1 MPRGDQPAGP
11 KAFTKNNTMPSFA
24 FDNSQWREQL
34 TAYLPAQ
41 VRTLILGASGRD
53 LVKKIETSFLLFDN
67 KIVHLESRESAELKG
82 SDAQSIA
89 AASAE
94 LLAGFSAEQRKECIA
109 LLLLPASFFVA
120 TTTTMP
126 GVAKENLVSAL
137 KIQAE
142 SILPSLEE
150 PLSLAINPLS
160 ATRGDEHLA
169 LWMTESILT
178 ELFDAFAQQD
188 IFLAA
193 VKPRF
198 LNGHGENSYA
208 SADNS
213 TGNIRVLDADTTSET
228 CAVIEDGILKSLLHI
243 PKQDLQ
249 QEVFQQQWQ
258 EALALDSS
266 ENTIE
271 LNDIA
276 DYFSLLNVQANQD
289 YCFFPHGALNAT
301 RRTAKGKQYI
311 AAAAAVVAVLFIA
324 YIPFGLQAL
333 EFRSLAATLEMQRE
347 MASDA
352 RQDQAAVVSFENEWG
367 LISDFPEQRL
377 REAMFTLQNIL
388 RPDTLTSMEVAEGL
402 IKIQGSSNEPQ
413 AILQRLEQ
421 DPMFTEVVFSRATNN
436 QRYYI
441 DLRLSTVN
449 FEGYMVRY
457 FPDE

>member
-1 MPRGDQPAGP
+1 
-11 KAFTKNNTMPSFA
+11 MPSFA
-24 FDNSQWREQL
+24 FDYSQWREQL
-34 TAYLPAQ
+34 TAYLPPQ
-41 VRTLILGASGRD
+41 VRTLIKGASGRD

-67 KIVHLESRESAELKG
+67 KIVHLETR
-82 SDAQSIA
+82 DAVEIKSTDALSIA
-89 AASAE
+89 AACAE
-94 LLAGFSAEQRKECIA
+94 LLTTLSAEQRKECAA
-109 LLLLPASFFVA
+109 LLLLPANFFVA

-137 KIQAE
+137 KLQAD
-142 SILPSLEE
+142 SILPSLEK

-160 ATRGDEHLA
+160 ATLGDEHLA
-169 LWMTESILT
+169 LWMLETTLT
-178 ELFDAFAQQD
+178 DLFDAFEAKD

-198 LNGHGENSYA
+198 MNGSGETSSEANDKNGA
-208 SADNS
+208 
-213 TGNIRVLDADTTSET
+213 NIRILDVDDTTET
-228 CAVIEDGILKSLLHI
+228 CVVIEDSILKSLLHVR
-243 PKQDLQ
+243 KQDLQ

-258 EALALDSS
+258 ETLAQDSS
-266 ENTIE
+266 ENVIE
-271 LNDIA
+271 LAEVSN
-276 DYFSLLNVQANQD
+276 YFSRLDAQANQE
-289 YCFFPHGALNAT
+289 YCFFPHGALHAT
-301 RRTAKGKQYI
+301 RRTAQGKQYI
-311 AAAAAVVAVLFIA
+311 AAAAAVLAVLFIA
-324 YIPFGLQAL
+324 AAPFILQSF

-367 LISDFPEQRL
+367 LISDFPQQRL

-388 RPDTLTSMEVAEGL
+388 RPDTLTSMEVSEGL

-441 DLRLSTVN
+441 DLRISTVN

>member
-1 MPRGDQPAGP
+1 
-11 KAFTKNNTMPSFA
+11 MPSFA
-24 FDNSQWREQL
+24 FDYSQWREQL
-34 TAYLPAQ
+34 TAYLPPQ
-41 VRTLILGASGRD
+41 VRTLIKGASGRD

-67 KIVHLESRESAELKG
+67 KIVHLETR
-82 SDAQSIA
+82 DAVEIKSTDALSIA
-89 AASAE
+89 AACAE
-94 LLAGFSAEQRKECIA
+94 LLTTLSAEQRKECAA
-109 LLLLPASFFVA
+109 LLLLPANFFVA

-137 KIQAE
+137 KLQAD

-160 ATRGDEHLA
+160 ATLGDEHLA
-169 LWMTESILT
+169 LWMLETTLT
-178 ELFDAFAQQD
+178 DLFDAFEAKD

-198 LNGHGENSYA
+198 MNGSGETSSEAHDKNGA
-208 SADNS
+208 
-213 TGNIRVLDADTTSET
+213 NIRILDVDDTTET
-228 CAVIEDGILKSLLHI
+228 CVVIQDSILKSLLHVR
-243 PKQDLQ
+243 KQDLQ

-258 EALALDSS
+258 ETLAQDSS
-266 ENTIE
+266 ENVIE
-271 LNDIA
+271 LAEVSN
-276 DYFSLLNVQANQD
+276 YFSRLDAQANQE
-289 YCFFPHGALNAT
+289 YCFFPYGALNAT
-301 RRTAKGKQYI
+301 RRTAQGKQTL
-311 AAAAAVVAVLFIA
+311 AAAAAVVGVLLIAAAPFI
-324 YIPFGLQAL
+324 LQSV

-352 RQDQAAVVSFENEWG
+352 QQDQAAVVSFENEWG
-367 LISDFPEQRL
+367 LINDFPEQRL

-388 RPDTLTSMEVAEGL
+388 RPDTLTSMEVSEGL

-441 DLRLSTVN
+441 DLRISTVN

>member
-1 MPRGDQPAGP
+1 
-11 KAFTKNNTMPSFA
+11 MPSFA
-24 FDNSQWREQL
+24 FDYSQLREQL
-34 TAYLPAQ
+34 TAYLPPQ
-41 VRTLILGASGRD
+41 VRTLIKGASGRD
-53 LVKKIETSFLLFDN
+53 LVRKIDTSFLLFDN
-67 KIVHLESRESAELKG
+67 KIVHLETRDAAEIEG
-82 SDAQSIA
+82 TDALSIA
-89 AASAE
+89 AACAE
-94 LLAGFSAEQRKECIA
+94 LLRTLSAEQRKECAA
-109 LLLLPASFFVA
+109 LLLLPANFFVA
-120 TTTTMP
+120 TTITMP

-137 KIQAE
+137 KLQAD

-150 PLSLAINPLS
+150 PLSLAINSLS
-160 ATRGDEHLA
+160 ATQGEEHLA
-169 LWMTESILT
+169 LWMLETTLSD
-178 ELFDAFAQQD
+178 LFDAFSAKD

-198 LNGHGENSYA
+198 MNGS
-208 SADNS
+208 
-213 TGNIRVLDADTTSET
+213 SET
-228 CAVIEDGILKSLLHI
+228 PSGANDKSGARIRILDVDEETETCVVIEDSILKAVLHVH
-243 PKQDLQ
+243 KQDLQ

-258 EALALDSS
+258 ETLAQDSS
-266 ENTIE
+266 KNAIE
-271 LNDIA
+271 LKDAA
-276 DYFSLLNVQANQD
+276 DYYSRIDAQANQE
-289 YCFFPHGALNAT
+289 YCFFPYGALNAT
-301 RRTAKGKQYI
+301 RRTAQGKQTL
-311 AAAAAVVAVLFIA
+311 AAAAAVVALLFIA
-324 YIPFGLQAL
+324 YVPFLLQSL
-333 EFRSLAATLEMQRE
+333 EFRSLANTLEIQRE

-388 RPDTLTSMEVAEGL
+388 RPDTLTSMEVSEGL

-441 DLRLSTVN
+441 DLRISTVN

>member
-1 MPRGDQPAGP
+1 
-11 KAFTKNNTMPSFA
+11 MPSFA
-24 FDNSQWREQL
+24 FDYSQWREQL
-34 TAYLPAQ
+34 TAYLPPQ
-41 VRTLILGASGRD
+41 VRTLIKGASGRD

-67 KIVHLESRESAELKG
+67 KIVHLETR
-82 SDAQSIA
+82 DAVEIKSTDALSIA
-89 AASAE
+89 AACAE
-94 LLAGFSAEQRKECIA
+94 LLTTLSAEQRKECAA
-109 LLLLPASFFVA
+109 LLLLPANFFVA

-137 KIQAE
+137 KLQAD

-160 ATRGDEHLA
+160 ATLGDEHLA
-169 LWMTESILT
+169 LWMLETTLT
-178 ELFDAFAQQD
+178 DLFDAFEAKD

-198 LNGHGENSYA
+198 MNGSGETSSEAHDKNGA
-208 SADNS
+208 
-213 TGNIRVLDADTTSET
+213 NIRILDVDDTTET
-228 CAVIEDGILKSLLHI
+228 CVVIQDSILKSVLHVR
-243 PKQDLQ
+243 KQDLQ

-258 EALALDSS
+258 ETLAQDSS
-266 ENTIE
+266 ENVIE
-271 LNDIA
+271 LAEVSN
-276 DYFSLLNVQANQD
+276 YFSRLDAQANQE
-289 YCFFPHGALNAT
+289 YCFFPYGALNAT
-301 RRTAKGKQYI
+301 RRTAQGKQTL
-311 AAAAAVVAVLFIA
+311 AAAAAVVGVLLIAAAPFI
-324 YIPFGLQAL
+324 LQSV

-367 LISDFPEQRL
+367 LISDFPDQRL
-377 REAMFTLQNIL
+377 REAMFTLQDIL
-388 RPDTLTSMEVAEGL
+388 RPDTLTSMEVSEGL

-441 DLRLSTVN
+441 DLRISTVN

>member
-1 MPRGDQPAGP
+1 
-11 KAFTKNNTMPSFA
+11 MPSFA
-24 FDNSQWREQL
+24 FDYSQLREQL
-34 TAYLPAQ
+34 TAYLPPQ
-41 VRTLILGASGRD
+41 VRTLIKGASGRD
-53 LVKKIETSFLLFDN
+53 LVRKIDTSFLLFDN
-67 KIVHLESRESAELKG
+67 KIVHLETR
-82 SDAQSIA
+82 DAVEIEGTDALSIA
-89 AASAE
+89 AACAE
-94 LLAGFSAEQRKECIA
+94 LLRTLSAEQRKECAA
-109 LLLLPASFFVA
+109 LLLLPANFFVA
-120 TTTTMP
+120 TTITMP

-137 KIQAE
+137 KLQAD

-150 PLSLAINPLS
+150 HLSLAINSLS
-160 ATRGDEHLA
+160 ATQGEEHLA
-169 LWMTESILT
+169 LWMLETTLSD
-178 ELFDAFAQQD
+178 LFDAFSAKD

-198 LNGHGENSYA
+198 MNGS
-208 SADNS
+208 
-213 TGNIRVLDADTTSET
+213 SET
-228 CAVIEDGILKSLLHI
+228 PSGANDKSGARIRILDVDEETETCVVIEDSILKAVLHVR
-243 PKQDLQ
+243 KQDLQ

-258 EALALDSS
+258 ETLAQDSS
-266 ENTIE
+266 KNAIE
-271 LNDIA
+271 LKDAA
-276 DYFSLLNVQANQD
+276 DYYSRIDAQANQE
-289 YCFFPHGALNAT
+289 YCFFPYGALNAT
-301 RRTAKGKQYI
+301 RRTAQGKQTL
-311 AAAAAVVAVLFIA
+311 AAAAAVVALLFIA
-324 YIPFGLQAL
+324 YVPFLLQSL
-333 EFRSLAATLEMQRE
+333 EFRSLANTLEIQRE

-388 RPDTLTSMEVAEGL
+388 RPDTLTSMEVSEGL

-441 DLRLSTVN
+441 DLRISTVN

>member
-1 MPRGDQPAGP
+1 
-11 KAFTKNNTMPSFA
+11 MPSFA
-24 FDNSQWREQL
+24 FDYSQWREQL

-41 VRTLILGASGRD
+41 VRTLIQGASGRD

-67 KIVHLESRESAELKG
+67 KIVHLESREAVELKG
-82 SDAQSIA
+82 NGALSITA
-89 AASAE
+89 ACAE
-94 LLAGFSAEQRKECIA
+94 LLTGFSADQRKECA
-109 LLLLPASFFVA
+109 AVLLLPANFFVA

-137 KIQAE
+137 KIQAD
-142 SILPSLEE
+142 SILPSLEV

-160 ATRGDEHLA
+160 ATQGDEHLA
-169 LWMTESILT
+169 LWMTESTLSD
-178 ELFDAFAQQD
+178 LFDAFAEKD

-198 LNGHGENSYA
+198 MNGNSEDA
-208 SADNS
+208 ND
-213 TGNIRVLDADTTSET
+213 GNDKSDAKTRILDVDAETET
-228 CAVIEDGILKSLLHI
+228 CVVIEDSILKSLFHVR
-243 PKQDLQ
+243 KQDLQ

-258 EALALDSS
+258 ETLKRDSS
-266 ENTIE
+266 ESAIE
-271 LNDIA
+271 LDNVS
-276 DYFSLLNVQANQD
+276 DYFSRLDVQANQE

-301 RRTAKGKQYI
+301 RRTAQGKQYI
-311 AAAAAVVAVLFIA
+311 AAAAVVIAALFIA
-324 YIPFGLQAL
+324 AVPFILQSL
-333 EFRSLAATLEMQRE
+333 EFRSLASTLEMQRA

-388 RPDTLTSMEVAEGL
+388 RPDTLTSMEVSEGL

-441 DLRLSTVN
+441 DLRISTVN

>member
-1 MPRGDQPAGP
+1 
-11 KAFTKNNTMPSFA
+11 MPSFA
-24 FDNSQWREQL
+24 FDYSQWREQL
-34 TAYLPAQ
+34 TAYLPPQ
-41 VRTLILGASGRD
+41 VRTLIKGASGRD

-67 KIVHLESRESAELKG
+67 KIVHLETR
-82 SDAQSIA
+82 DAVEIKSTDALSIA
-89 AASAE
+89 AACAE
-94 LLAGFSAEQRKECIA
+94 LLTTLSAEQRKECAA
-109 LLLLPASFFVA
+109 LLLLPANFFVA

-137 KIQAE
+137 KLQAD

-160 ATRGDEHLA
+160 ATLGDEHLA
-169 LWMTESILT
+169 LWMLETTLT
-178 ELFDAFAQQD
+178 DLFDAFEAKD

-198 LNGHGENSYA
+198 MNGSGETSSEAHDKNGA
-208 SADNS
+208 
-213 TGNIRVLDADTTSET
+213 NIRILDVDDTTET
-228 CAVIEDGILKSLLHI
+228 CVVIEDSILKSLLHVR
-243 PKQDLQ
+243 KQDLQ

-258 EALALDSS
+258 ETLAQDSS
-266 ENTIE
+266 ENVIE
-271 LNDIA
+271 LVEVSN
-276 DYFSLLNVQANQD
+276 YFSRLDAQANQE
-289 YCFFPHGALNAT
+289 YCFFPYGALNAT
-301 RRTAKGKQYI
+301 QRTAQGKQTL
-311 AAAAAVVAVLFIA
+311 AAAAAVVGVLLIAAAPFI
-324 YIPFGLQAL
+324 LQSV
-333 EFRSLAATLEMQRE
+333 EFRSLAGTLEIQRE

-352 RQDQAAVVSFENEWG
+352 QQDQAAVVSFENEWG
-367 LISDFPEQRL
+367 LINDFPEQRL

-388 RPDTLTSMEVAEGL
+388 RPDTLTSMEVSEGL

-441 DLRLSTVN
+441 DLRISTVN

>member
-1 MPRGDQPAGP
+1 
-11 KAFTKNNTMPSFA
+11 MPSFA
-24 FDNSQWREQL
+24 FDYSQLREQL
-34 TAYLPAQ
+34 TAYLPPQ
-41 VRTLILGASGRD
+41 VRTLIKGASGRD
-53 LVKKIETSFLLFDN
+53 LVRKIDTSFLLFDN
-67 KIVHLESRESAELKG
+67 KIVHLETR
-82 SDAQSIA
+82 DAVEIEGTDALSIA
-89 AASAE
+89 AACAE
-94 LLAGFSAEQRKECIA
+94 LLRTLSAEQRKECA
-109 LLLLPASFFVA
+109 TLLLLPANFFVA

-137 KIQAE
+137 KLQAD

-150 PLSLAINPLS
+150 PLSLAINSLS
-160 ATRGDEHLA
+160 ATQGEEHLA
-169 LWMTESILT
+169 LWMLETTLSD
-178 ELFDAFAQQD
+178 LFDAFSAKD

-198 LNGHGENSYA
+198 MNGS
-208 SADNS
+208 
-213 TGNIRVLDADTTSET
+213 SET
-228 CAVIEDGILKSLLHI
+228 PRGANDKSGAIIRILDVDEETETCVVIEDSILKAVLHVR
-243 PKQDLQ
+243 KQDLQ

-258 EALALDSS
+258 ETLAQDSS
-266 ENTIE
+266 KNAIE
-271 LNDIA
+271 LKDAA
-276 DYFSLLNVQANQD
+276 DYYSRIDAQANQE
-289 YCFFPHGALNAT
+289 YCFFPYGALNAT
-301 RRTAKGKQYI
+301 RRTAQGKQTL
-311 AAAAAVVAVLFIA
+311 AAAAAVVALLFIA
-324 YIPFGLQAL
+324 YVPFLLQSL
-333 EFRSLAATLEMQRE
+333 EFRSLANTLEIQRE

-388 RPDTLTSMEVAEGL
+388 RPDTLTSMEVSEGL

-441 DLRLSTVN
+441 DLRISTVN

>member
-1 MPRGDQPAGP
+1 
-11 KAFTKNNTMPSFA
+11 MPSFA
-24 FDNSQWREQL
+24 FDYSQLREQL
-34 TAYLPAQ
+34 TAYLPPQ
-41 VRTLILGASGRD
+41 VRTLIKGASGRD
-53 LVKKIETSFLLFDN
+53 LVRKIDTSFLLFDN
-67 KIVHLESRESAELKG
+67 KIVHLETRDAAEIEG
-82 SDAQSIA
+82 TDALSIA
-89 AASAE
+89 AACAE
-94 LLAGFSAEQRKECIA
+94 LLRTLSAEQRKECAA
-109 LLLLPASFFVA
+109 LLLLPANFFVA
-120 TTTTMP
+120 TTITMP

-137 KIQAE
+137 KLQAD

-150 PLSLAINPLS
+150 PLSLAINSLS
-160 ATRGDEHLA
+160 ATQGEEHLA
-169 LWMTESILT
+169 LWMLETTLSD
-178 ELFDAFAQQD
+178 LFDAFSAKD

-198 LNGHGENSYA
+198 MNGS
-208 SADNS
+208 
-213 TGNIRVLDADTTSET
+213 SET
-228 CAVIEDGILKSLLHI
+228 PSGANDKSGARIRILDVDEETETCVVIEDSILKAVLHVR
-243 PKQDLQ
+243 KQDLQ

-258 EALALDSS
+258 ETLAQDSS
-266 ENTIE
+266 KNAIE
-271 LNDIA
+271 LKDAANYYSRIDA
-276 DYFSLLNVQANQD
+276 QANQE
-289 YCFFPHGALNAT
+289 YCFFPYGALNAT
-301 RRTAKGKQYI
+301 RRTAQGKQTL
-311 AAAAAVVAVLFIA
+311 AAAAAVVALLFIA
-324 YIPFGLQAL
+324 YVPFLLQSL
-333 EFRSLAATLEMQRE
+333 EFRSLANTLEIQRE

-388 RPDTLTSMEVAEGL
+388 RPDTLTSMEVSEGL

-441 DLRLSTVN
+441 DLRISTVN

>member
-1 MPRGDQPAGP
+1 MS
-11 KAFTKNNTMPSFA
+11 SFA
-24 FDNSQWREQL
+24 FDYSQWREQL
-34 TAYLPAQ
+34 TAYLPPQ
-41 VRTLILGASGRD
+41 VRTLIKGASGRD

-67 KIVHLESRESAELKG
+67 KIVHLETR
-82 SDAQSIA
+82 DAVEIEGTDALSIA
-89 AASAE
+89 AACAE
-94 LLAGFSAEQRKECIA
+94 LLTTLSAEQRKECAA

-137 KIQAE
+137 KLQAD

-160 ATRGDEHLA
+160 ATQGDEHLA
-169 LWMTESILT
+169 LWMLETTLSD
-178 ELFDAFAQQD
+178 LFDAFAAKD

-198 LNGHGENSYA
+198 MNGSGEPSSEAHDKNDA
-208 SADNS
+208 K
-213 TGNIRVLDADTTSET
+213 IRILDVDDATET
-228 CAVIEDGILKSLLHI
+228 CVVIEDSILKSVLHVR
-243 PKQDLQ
+243 KQDLQ

-258 EALALDSS
+258 KTLAQDSS
-266 ENTIE
+266 ENAIE
-271 LNDIA
+271 LNDAA
-276 DYFSLLNVQANQD
+276 DYYSRIDAQANQE

-301 RRTAKGKQYI
+301 RRTAQGKQTL

-324 YIPFGLQAL
+324 YVPFFLQSL
-333 EFRSLAATLEMQRE
+333 EFRSLANTLEMQRE

-388 RPDTLTSMEVAEGL
+388 RPDTLTSMEVSEGL

-441 DLRLSTVN
+441 DLRISTVN

>member
-1 MPRGDQPAGP
+1 
-11 KAFTKNNTMPSFA
+11 MPSFA
-24 FDNSQWREQL
+24 FNNSQWREQL

-41 VRTLILGASGRD
+41 LRTLIQGATGRD

-67 KIVHLESRESAELKG
+67 KIVHLESRDAVELKG

-89 AASAE
+89 TACAE
-94 LLAGFSAEQRKECIA
+94 LLAGFSAEQRKECVA
-109 LLLLPASFFVA
+109 LLLLPANFFVA
-120 TTTTMP
+120 TTTAMP
-126 GVAKENLVSAL
+126 GAAKENLVSAL
-137 KIQAE
+137 KIQAD

-160 ATRGDEHLA
+160 ASRGDEHLA
-169 LWMTESILT
+169 LWMLDTTLSD
-178 ELFDAFAQQD
+178 LFDAFAKED

-198 LNGHGENSYA
+198 MNGNSENTHDSNDMRDA
-208 SADNS
+208 K
-213 TGNIRVLDADTTSET
+213 IKILDVDAASET
-228 CAVIEDGILKSLLHI
+228 HVVIEDSILKSLLHVS
-243 PKQDLQ
+243 KQDLQ

-258 EALALDSS
+258 EALAQDSS
-266 ENTIE
+266 ENSIQ
-271 LNDIA
+271 LNNIS
-276 DYFSLLNVQANQD
+276 DYYSRLDVQANQE
-289 YCFFPHGALNAT
+289 YCFFPRGALNAT
-301 RRTAKGKQYI
+301 RRTAQGKQYI
-311 AAAAAVVAVLFIA
+311 AAAAAVVVVLFMA
-324 YIPFGLQAL
+324 YIPFLLQSL

-347 MASDA
+347 MAIDA

-388 RPDTLTSMEVAEGL
+388 RPDTLTSMEVSEGL
-402 IKIQGSSNEPQ
+402 IKIQGSSSEPQ

>member
-1 MPRGDQPAGP
+1 
-11 KAFTKNNTMPSFA
+11 MPSFA
-24 FDNSQWREQL
+24 FDYSQWREQL
-34 TAYLPAQ
+34 TAHLPGQ
-41 VRTLILGASGRD
+41 VRTLIQGASGRD
-53 LVKKIETSFLLFDN
+53 LVKNIETTFLLFNN
-67 KIVHLESRESAELKG
+67 KIVHLESRDAVELKG
-82 SDAQSIA
+82 TDAQSIA
-89 AASAE
+89 AACAE
-94 LLAGFSAEQRKECIA
+94 LLTGFTAEQRKACAA
-109 LLLLPASFFVA
+109 LLLLPANFFVA

-137 KIQAE
+137 KIQAD

-160 ATRGDEHLA
+160 ATQGDEHLA
-169 LWMTESILT
+169 LWMLETTLSD
-178 ELFDAFAQQD
+178 LFDALAEKD

-198 LNGHGENSYA
+198 MNGDGENANDANDKSNA
-208 SADNS
+208 R
-213 TGNIRVLDADTTSET
+213 TRILDTDAETET
-228 CAVIEDGILKSLLHI
+228 CAIIEDSILKSLLHVR
-243 PKQDLQ
+243 KQDLQ

-258 EALALDSS
+258 ETLAQDSG
-266 ENTIE
+266 NTIE
-271 LNDIA
+271 LKDAA
-276 DYFSLLNVQANQD
+276 DYFSRLDVQTNQE

-301 RRTAKGKQYI
+301 RRTAQGKQYI
-311 AAAAAVVAVLFIA
+311 AAAVAVVAVLFIA
-324 YIPFGLQAL
+324 AVPFILQGL

-367 LISDFPEQRL
+367 LINDFPEQQL

-388 RPDTLTSMEVAEGL
+388 RPDTLTSMEVSEGI

>member
-1 MPRGDQPAGP
+1 
-11 KAFTKNNTMPSFA
+11 MPSFA
-24 FDNSQWREQL
+24 FDYSQLREQL
-34 TAYLPAQ
+34 TAYLPPQ
-41 VRTLILGASGRD
+41 VRTLIKGASGRD
-53 LVKKIETSFLLFDN
+53 LVRKIDTSFLLFDN
-67 KIVHLESRESAELKG
+67 KIVHLETR
-82 SDAQSIA
+82 DAVEIEGTDALSIA
-89 AASAE
+89 AACAE
-94 LLAGFSAEQRKECIA
+94 LLRTLSAEQRKECAA
-109 LLLLPASFFVA
+109 LLLLPANFFVA

-137 KIQAE
+137 KLQAD

-150 PLSLAINPLS
+150 PLSLAINSLS
-160 ATRGDEHLA
+160 ATQGEEHLA
-169 LWMTESILT
+169 LWMLEITLSD
-178 ELFDAFAQQD
+178 LFDAFAAKD

-198 LNGHGENSYA
+198 MNGS
-208 SADNS
+208 
-213 TGNIRVLDADTTSET
+213 SET
-228 CAVIEDGILKSLLHI
+228 PSGANDKSGARIRILDVDEETETCVVIEDSILKAVLHVR
-243 PKQDLQ
+243 KQDLQ

-258 EALALDSS
+258 ETLAQDSS
-266 ENTIE
+266 KNAIE
-271 LNDIA
+271 LKDAA
-276 DYFSLLNVQANQD
+276 DYYSRIDAQANQE
-289 YCFFPHGALNAT
+289 YCFFPYGALNAT
-301 RRTAKGKQYI
+301 RRTAQGKQTL
-311 AAAAAVVAVLFIA
+311 AAAAAVVALLFIA
-324 YIPFGLQAL
+324 YVPFLLQSL
-333 EFRSLAATLEMQRE
+333 EFRSLANTLEIQRE

-388 RPDTLTSMEVAEGL
+388 RPDTLTSMEVSEGL

-441 DLRLSTVN
+441 DLRISTVN

>member
-1 MPRGDQPAGP
+1 
-11 KAFTKNNTMPSFA
+11 MPSFA
-24 FDNSQWREQL
+24 FDYSQWREQL
-34 TAYLPAQ
+34 AAFLPVQ
-41 VRTLILGASGRD
+41 VRTLIQGATGRD

-67 KIVHLESRESAELKG
+67 EIVHLQSRSVAVLKG
-82 SDAQSIA
+82 TDAQSIA
-89 AASAE
+89 AACAE
-94 LLAGFSAEQRKECIA
+94 LLTGFSAEQRKECVA
-109 LLLLPASFFVA
+109 ALLLPAKFFVA

-126 GVAKENLVSAL
+126 GVTKENLASAL
-137 KIQAE
+137 KIQAD

-160 ATRGDEHLA
+160 ATQGDEHLA
-169 LWMTESILT
+169 LWMLETTLSD
-178 ELFDAFAQQD
+178 LFDAFAEKG

-198 LNGHGENSYA
+198 MNGSSENASDISDGSDTETTLLDVDGEA
-208 SADNS
+208 E
-213 TGNIRVLDADTTSET
+213 THVVIRGS
-228 CAVIEDGILKSLLHI
+228 ILKSLLHVR
-243 PKQDLQ
+243 KQDLQ

-258 EALALDSS
+258 ETLSQDS

-271 LNDIA
+271 LNA
-276 DYFSLLNVQANQD
+276 ATDYFSRLDIQANSD

-301 RRTAKGKQYI
+301 RRTAQGKQYI
-311 AAAAAVVAVLFIA
+311 ASAAAIVAVLFIA
-324 YIPFGLQAL
+324 AVPFILQSL
-333 EFRSLAATLEMQRE
+333 EFRSLASTLEIQRE

-352 RQDQAAVVSFENEWG
+352 RQDQAAVVSFESEWG
-367 LISDFPEQRL
+367 LISDFPEQQL
-377 REAMFTLQNIL
+377 REAMFALQNIL

-441 DLRLSTVN
+441 DLRISTVN
-449 FEGYMVRY
+449 FEGYMLRY

>member
-1 MPRGDQPAGP
+1 
-11 KAFTKNNTMPSFA
+11 MPSFA
-24 FDNSQWREQL
+24 FDYSQLREQL
-34 TAYLPAQ
+34 TAYLPPQ
-41 VRTLILGASGRD
+41 VRTLIKGASGRD
-53 LVKKIETSFLLFDN
+53 LVRKIDTSFLLFDN
-67 KIVHLESRESAELKG
+67 KIVHLETR
-82 SDAQSIA
+82 DAVEIEGTDALSIA
-89 AASAE
+89 AACAE
-94 LLAGFSAEQRKECIA
+94 LLRTLSAEQRKECAA
-109 LLLLPASFFVA
+109 LLLLPANFFVA
-120 TTTTMP
+120 TTITMP

-137 KIQAE
+137 KLQAD

-150 PLSLAINPLS
+150 PLSLAINSLS
-160 ATRGDEHLA
+160 ATQGEEHLA
-169 LWMTESILT
+169 LWMLETTLSD
-178 ELFDAFAQQD
+178 LFDAFAAKD

-198 LNGHGENSYA
+198 MNGS
-208 SADNS
+208 
-213 TGNIRVLDADTTSET
+213 SET
-228 CAVIEDGILKSLLHI
+228 PSGANDKSGARIRILDVDEETETCVVIEDSILKAVLHVR
-243 PKQDLQ
+243 KQDLQ

-258 EALALDSS
+258 ETLAQDSS
-266 ENTIE
+266 KNAIE
-271 LNDIA
+271 LKDAA
-276 DYFSLLNVQANQD
+276 DYYSRIDAQANQE
-289 YCFFPHGALNAT
+289 YCFFPYGALNAT
-301 RRTAKGKQYI
+301 RRTAQGKQTL
-311 AAAAAVVAVLFIA
+311 AAAAAVVALLFIA
-324 YIPFGLQAL
+324 YVPFLLQSL
-333 EFRSLAATLEMQRE
+333 EFRSLANTLEIQRE

-388 RPDTLTSMEVAEGL
+388 RPDTLTSMEVSEGL

-441 DLRLSTVN
+441 DLRISTVN

>member
-1 MPRGDQPAGP
+1 
-11 KAFTKNNTMPSFA
+11 MPSFA
-24 FDNSQWREQL
+24 FDYSQWREQL
-34 TAYLPAQ
+34 TAYLPPQ
-41 VRTLILGASGRD
+41 VRTLIKGASGRD

-67 KIVHLESRESAELKG
+67 KIVHLETR
-82 SDAQSIA
+82 DAVEIKSTDALSIA
-89 AASAE
+89 AACAE
-94 LLAGFSAEQRKECIA
+94 LLTTLSAEQRKECAA
-109 LLLLPASFFVA
+109 LLLLPANFFVA

-126 GVAKENLVSAL
+126 GVSKENLASAL
-137 KIQAE
+137 KLQAD
-142 SILPSLEE
+142 SILPSLEQ
-150 PLSLAINPLS
+150 PLSLAINSLS
-160 ATRGDEHLA
+160 ATLGDEHLA
-169 LWMTESILT
+169 LWMLETTLT
-178 ELFDAFAQQD
+178 DLFEAFAAKD

-198 LNGHGENSYA
+198 MNGSGENRNES
-208 SADNS
+208 
-213 TGNIRVLDADTTSET
+213 GEKIRILDVDAETET
-228 CAVIEDGILKSLLHI
+228 CAVIEDSILKSLLHVR
-243 PKQDLQ
+243 KQDLQ

-258 EALALDSS
+258 EALAEDSS
-266 ENTIE
+266 ENVIE
-271 LNDIA
+271 LVEGSN
-276 DYFSLLNVQANQD
+276 YFSRIDAQANQE
-289 YCFFPHGALNAT
+289 YCFFPHGALHAT
-301 RRTAKGKQYI
+301 RRTAQGKQYI
-311 AAAAAVVAVLFIA
+311 AAAAAVLAVLFIA
-324 YIPFGLQAL
+324 AAPFILQSI

-367 LISDFPEQRL
+367 LINDFPQQRL

-388 RPDTLTSMEVAEGL
+388 RPDTLTSMEVSEGL

-441 DLRLSTVN
+441 DLRISTVN

>member
-1 MPRGDQPAGP
+1 
-11 KAFTKNNTMPSFA
+11 MPSFA
-24 FDNSQWREQL
+24 FDYSQLREQL
-34 TAYLPAQ
+34 TAYLPPQ
-41 VRTLILGASGRD
+41 VRTLIKGASGRD
-53 LVKKIETSFLLFDN
+53 LVRKIDTSFLLFDN
-67 KIVHLESRESAELKG
+67 KIVHLETR
-82 SDAQSIA
+82 DAVEIEGTDALSIA
-89 AASAE
+89 AACAE
-94 LLAGFSAEQRKECIA
+94 LLRTLSAEQRKECA
-109 LLLLPASFFVA
+109 TLLLLPANFFVA

-137 KIQAE
+137 KLQAD

-150 PLSLAINPLS
+150 PLSLAINSLS
-160 ATRGDEHLA
+160 ATQGEEHLA
-169 LWMTESILT
+169 LWMLETTLSD
-178 ELFDAFAQQD
+178 LFDAFSAKD

-198 LNGHGENSYA
+198 MNGS
-208 SADNS
+208 
-213 TGNIRVLDADTTSET
+213 SET
-228 CAVIEDGILKSLLHI
+228 PSGANDKSGARIRILDVDEETETCVVIEDSILKAVLHVR
-243 PKQDLQ
+243 KQDLQ

-258 EALALDSS
+258 ETLAQDSS
-266 ENTIE
+266 KNAIE
-271 LNDIA
+271 LKDAA
-276 DYFSLLNVQANQD
+276 DYYSRIDAQANQE
-289 YCFFPHGALNAT
+289 YCFFPYGALNAT
-301 RRTAKGKQYI
+301 RRTAQGKQTL
-311 AAAAAVVAVLFIA
+311 AAAAAVVALLFIA
-324 YIPFGLQAL
+324 YVPFLLQSL
-333 EFRSLAATLEMQRE
+333 EFRSLANTLEIQRE

-388 RPDTLTSMEVAEGL
+388 RPDTLTSMEVSEGL

-441 DLRLSTVN
+441 DLRISTVN

>member
-1 MPRGDQPAGP
+1 
-11 KAFTKNNTMPSFA
+11 MPSFA
-24 FDNSQWREQL
+24 FDYSQWREQL
-34 TAYLPAQ
+34 TAYLPPQ
-41 VRTLILGASGRD
+41 VRTLIKGASGRD

-67 KIVHLESRESAELKG
+67 KIVHLETR
-82 SDAQSIA
+82 DAVEIKSTDALSIA
-89 AASAE
+89 AACAE
-94 LLAGFSAEQRKECIA
+94 LLTTLSAEQRKECAA
-109 LLLLPASFFVA
+109 LLLLPANFFVA

-137 KIQAE
+137 KLQAD

-160 ATRGDEHLA
+160 ATLGDEHLA
-169 LWMTESILT
+169 LWMLETTLT
-178 ELFDAFAQQD
+178 DLFDAFEAKD

-198 LNGHGENSYA
+198 MNGSGETSSEAHDKNGA
-208 SADNS
+208 
-213 TGNIRVLDADTTSET
+213 NIRILDVDDTTET
-228 CAVIEDGILKSLLHI
+228 CVVIEDSILKSLLHVR
-243 PKQDLQ
+243 KQDLQ

-258 EALALDSS
+258 ETLAQDSS
-266 ENTIE
+266 ENVIE
-271 LNDIA
+271 LVEVSN
-276 DYFSLLNVQANQD
+276 YFSRLDAQANQE
-289 YCFFPHGALNAT
+289 YCFFPYGALNAT
-301 RRTAKGKQYI
+301 QRTAQGKQTL
-311 AAAAAVVAVLFIA
+311 AAAAAVVGVLLIAAAPFI
-324 YIPFGLQAL
+324 LQSV

-352 RQDQAAVVSFENEWG
+352 QQDQAAVVSFENEWG
-367 LISDFPEQRL
+367 LINDFPEQRL

-388 RPDTLTSMEVAEGL
+388 RPDTLTSMEVSEGL

-441 DLRLSTVN
+441 DLRISTVN